1 MQLSFLIIHPSP
13 FCDFEALQ
21 LVFFLKIEFRS
32 KLKKKTIVGYFNG
45 VHLHRSDV
53 FRKVKKSVY
62 LVEGV
67 YPGILVKYQNKVLE
81 QTFIFR

>member
-1 MQLSFLIIHPSP
+1 M
-13 FCDFEALQ
+13 
-21 LVFFLKIEFRS
+21 KFRS

-45 VHLHRSDV
+45 VHLQRSDV

-67 YPGILVKYQNKVLE
+67 YPGNIEKYHDE
-81 QTFIFR
+81 TQTK